1 MFSTQVYSAWMK
13 VVLSAGVVCVLLA
26 MVGCCENATE
36 SAAPL
41 GVFTHH
47 PVLNSCITDII
58 RAVCNALRPS
68 PMKRN
73 TELINSILGLPRVL
87 QEAGR

>member
-1 MFSTQVYSAWMK
+1 MFSTKSCSACMK
-13 VVLSAGVVCVLLA
+13 VVFSAGIICVLLA
-26 MVGCCENATE
+26 MVGCCENATD
-36 SAAPL
+36 SATPL
-41 GVFTHH
+41 GVFAHH
-47 PVLNSCITDII
+47 SMLNSCITDIV
-58 RAVCNALRPS
+58 RAICNALRPS

>member
-1 MFSTQVYSAWMK
+1 MISTKVCSAWMK
-13 VVLSAGVVCVLLA
+13 VVLTVGIICVLLA

-36 SAAPL
+36 SATPL

-47 PVLNSCITDII
+47 SMLNGCITDIV
-58 RAVCNALRPS
+58 RAICNALKPS
-68 PMKRN
+68 PIKRN

>member
-1 MFSTQVYSAWMK
+1 MLPTNSCSLWMK
-13 VVLSAGVVCVLLA
+13 VASTMVVVCLLWRMA
-26 MVGCCENATE
+26 EGCENATE
-36 SAAPL
+36 GTAPL

-47 PVLNSCITDII
+47 TALNSCITDII

-73 TELINSILGLPRVL
+73 SELINSILGLPRVL